1 MAFAGTI
8 ARFSVTAVI
17 CLTAIGMS
25 PSSAGAVTL
34 MAADKQ
40 ERVAAFYSESDKTA
54 WNTVLRGEILSIGTR
69 EDAQKNELFRAAQ
82 DRTKATVRLYNSE
95 GLKKGDELFVIN
107 PRNLIVGR
115 IQVEIV
121 FPTATF
127 GDMLIG
133 YGNFKAIRIGF
144 RVVQRVEN
152 EYAKNAFIYTARGN
166 YFRDSGDP
174 GKAIEYYKRA
184 IQYDRG
190 NPEAH
195 LGLGQ
200 VYLKDRMYPFA
211 HKEFFEAYRQ
221 IDRLYD
227 REDKYLVLK
236 GLVEVRYIQVYE
248 QILDNRLKKEYISE
262 GINYA
267 RKALEIFP
275 NSRDVNLYLGMFY
288 FNNPEPDDVKAKDQF
303 LKVVEIDPLNTDA
316 YIALAELYQKH
327 RNGKKA
333 FLYARKALHIDP
345 NNMRARQILNLTE

>member
-121 FPTATF
+121 FPTATS
-127 GDMLIG
+127 
-133 YGNFKAIRIGF
+133 A
-144 RVVQRVEN
+144 
-152 EYAKNAFIYTARGN
+152 TC
-166 YFRDSGDP
+166 
-174 GKAIEYYKRA
+174 
-184 IQYDRG
+184 
-190 NPEAH
+190 
-195 LGLGQ
+195 
-200 VYLKDRMYPFA
+200 
-211 HKEFFEAYRQ
+211 
-221 IDRLYD
+221 
-227 REDKYLVLK
+227 
-236 GLVEVRYIQVYE
+236 
-248 QILDNRLKKEYISE
+248 
-262 GINYA
+262 
-267 RKALEIFP
+267 
-275 NSRDVNLYLGMFY
+275 
-288 FNNPEPDDVKAKDQF
+288 
-303 LKVVEIDPLNTDA
+303 
-316 YIALAELYQKH
+316 
-327 RNGKKA
+327 
-333 FLYARKALHIDP
+333 
-345 NNMRARQILNLTE
+345 

>member
-1 MAFAGTI
+1 
-8 ARFSVTAVI
+8 
-17 CLTAIGMS
+17 
-25 PSSAGAVTL
+25 
-34 MAADKQ
+34 
-40 ERVAAFYSESDKTA
+40 
-54 WNTVLRGEILSIGTR
+54 
-69 EDAQKNELFRAAQ
+69 
-82 DRTKATVRLYNSE
+82 
-95 GLKKGDELFVIN
+95 
-107 PRNLIVGR
+107 
-115 IQVEIV
+115 
-121 FPTATF
+121 
-127 GDMLIG
+127 
-133 YGNFKAIRIGF
+133 
-144 RVVQRVEN
+144 
-152 EYAKNAFIYTARGN
+152 
-166 YFRDSGDP
+166 
-174 GKAIEYYKRA
+174 
-184 IQYDRG
+184 
-190 NPEAH
+190 
-195 LGLGQ
+195 
-200 VYLKDRMYPFA
+200 MYPFA

-345 NNMRARQILNLTE
+345 NNLRARQILNLTE